1 MLWHKQ
7 LQRHKHLNNL
17 NNKLSI
23 EVNITPPHKGGV
35 FLCLMIFIIMNLQE
49 DINRIKEI
57 MLIEQKSVSS
67 SCKSKWDPL
76 LPKAKK
82 YMKDWVSNPTTRQK
96 FENNWG
102 ITAAKKGMSSKLR
115 TDRVKTAYDSIV
127 SAVSGLGT
135 DKTKLLNAISTL
147 SANEFKLV
155 LKSFSDKRTGY
166 SNFQDMVNQE
176 FDRYDLEDANK
187 LKEILKNKRLQS
199 EVGIAKNKF
208 GETFFH
214 DFTMYVDERI
224 DATLEYD
231 ILGSTVDSIFD
242 KYLKIIDNATIR
254 YYNGDDNA
262 YAFVNRNEPT
272 IINVNCSLND
282 PTPYSSLVHEIQ
294 HLLYF
299 TKPLNPK
306 TKIENVFGTY
316 VNTTSTG
323 QKDQSSKNLR
333 QTAQNLGVNEKY
345 LQAFLYTDKSDPE
358 YGCRNTEKMSNIMS
372 IRSLFNLG
380 PNDKITFEMI
390 KPYLIG
396 QKNQQ
401 DIYWLLNCWASK
413 GFPDINQMLDRINQ
427 LAFQQTSSSGD
438 RNLA

>member
-1 MLWHKQ
+1 
-7 LQRHKHLNNL
+7 
-17 NNKLSI
+17 
-23 EVNITPPHKGGV
+23 
-35 FLCLMIFIIMNLQE
+35 MNLHE
-49 DINRIKEI
+49 DIERIKEI
-57 MLIEQKSVSS
+57 MLIEQKRTYSVSS

-76 LPKAKK
+76 LPKAIK

-176 FDRYDLEDANK
+176 FDSYDLEDANK
-187 LKEILKNKRLQS
+187 LKEILKNKRIQS
-199 EVGIAKNKF
+199 EVRTVENNAGQ
-208 GETFFH
+208 TLFH

-242 KYLKIIDNATIR
+242 KYLEIINNATIR
-254 YYNGDDNA
+254 YYNGDDDDNA
-262 YAFVNRNEPT
+262 YAFVNSNEPT
-272 IINVNCSLND
+272 IINVNCSQND
-282 PTPYSSLVHEIQ
+282 PAPYNTLVHEIQ

-299 TKPLNPK
+299 IKPLNPDI
-306 TKIENVFGTY
+306 KIEKIYGTY
-316 VNTTSTG
+316 ANTTSTG
-323 QKDQSSKNLR
+323 QTDPSIKNIK
-333 QTAQNLGVNEKY
+333 QTSQNLGVNEYY
-345 LQAFLYTDKSDPE
+345 LRYFYNVAKLNPE
-358 YGCRNTEKMSNIMS
+358 YSCEHTEKMSNIMA
-372 IRSLFNLG
+372 IRAKFNLS

-390 KPYLIG
+390 KPYMMG
-396 QKNQQ
+396 NEEDT
-401 DIYWLLNCWASK
+401 DITWLLSCWASK
-413 GFPDINQMLDRINQ
+413 GFPDINQMLNRINQ

>member
-1 MLWHKQ
+1 MKI
-7 LQRHKHLNNL
+7 R
-17 NNKLSI
+17 
-23 EVNITPPHKGGV
+23 ITERQYKS
-35 FLCLMIFIIMNLQE
+35 
-49 DINRIKEI
+49 
-57 MLIEQKSVSS
+57 LIEQQSVSY
-67 SCKSKWDPL
+67 SCKSKYDTL
-76 LPKAKK
+76 LPKAQK

-102 ITAAKKGMSSKLR
+102 ITAAKKGMSSELR

-176 FDRYDLEDANK
+176 FDRYDLKDANK
-187 LKEILKNKRLQS
+187 LKEILKNKRIQS
-199 EVGIAKNKF
+199 EVRTAKNSF

-231 ILGSTVDSIFD
+231 ILGDTVDSIF
-242 KYLKIIDNATIR
+242 KRYIEIIDNVVLR
-254 YYNGDDNA
+254 YYNKNDGA
-262 YAFVNRNEPT
+262 LAFVQYHEEI
-272 IINVNCSLND
+272 IINLNCSYND
-282 PTPYSSLVHEIQ
+282 TEAYETLVHEIQ

-299 TKPLNPK
+299 KKPLNPDIKVEKIFK
-306 TKIENVFGTY
+306 TPAKPGTKKQ
-316 VNTTSTG
+316 TG
-323 QKDQSSKNLR
+323 TNDTLFKQIS
-333 QTAQNLGVNEKY
+333 QNLGVSQQSLNY
-345 LQAFLYTDKSDPE
+345 FYNLGKSKGE
-358 YGCRNTEKMSNIMS
+358 YSCDHSEKMSNIMA
-372 IRSLFNLG
+372 IRSLFNLS

-390 KPYLIG
+390 KPYMMG
-396 QKNQQ
+396 NKWHG
-401 DIYWLLNCWASK
+401 DINFLLSCWASK
-413 GFPDINQMLDRINQ
+413 GFPDINNTLNRINQ

>member
-1 MLWHKQ
+1 
-7 LQRHKHLNNL
+7 
-17 NNKLSI
+17 
-23 EVNITPPHKGGV
+23 
-35 FLCLMIFIIMNLQE
+35 MNLQE

-57 MLIEQKSVSS
+57 MLIEQKRTYSVSS

-76 LPKAKK
+76 LPKAIK

-176 FDRYDLEDANK
+176 FDSYDLEDANK
-187 LKEILKNKRLQS
+187 LKEILKNKRIQS

-208 GETFFH
+208 GNTFFY
-214 DFTMYVDERI
+214 DFTMSVDERI

-242 KYLKIIDNATIR
+242 KYLEIINNATIR
-254 YYNGDDNA
+254 YYNGDDDDNA
-262 YAFVNRNEPT
+262 YAFVNSNEPT
-272 IINVNCSLND
+272 IINVNCSQND
-282 PTPYSSLVHEIQ
+282 PAPYNTLVHEIQ

-299 TKPLNPK
+299 IKPLNPDI
-306 TKIENVFGTY
+306 KIENVFGTY
-316 VNTTSTG
+316 TNNRTSSTG
-323 QKDQSSKNLR
+323 QTDPSIKNIK
-333 QTAQNLGVNEKY
+333 QTSQNLGVNEYY
-345 LQAFLYTDKSDPE
+345 LRYFYNVAKLNPE
-358 YGCRNTEKMSNIMS
+358 YSCEHTEKMSNIMA
-372 IRSLFNLG
+372 IRSKFNLS

-390 KPYLIG
+390 KPYMMG
-396 QKNQQ
+396 NKDDT
-401 DIYWLLNCWASK
+401 DITWLLSCWASK
-413 GFPDINQMLDRINQ
+413 GFPEINQILGRINQ

>member
-1 MLWHKQ
+1 MVC
-7 LQRHKHLNNL
+7 
-17 NNKLSI
+17 SSSSY
-23 EVNITPPHKGGV
+23 
-35 FLCLMIFIIMNLQE
+35 
-49 DINRIKEI
+49 
-57 MLIEQKSVSS
+57 SVSS

-76 LPKAKK
+76 LPKAIK

-176 FDRYDLEDANK
+176 FDSYDLEDANK
-187 LKEILKNKRLQS
+187 LKEILKNKRIQS
-199 EVGIAKNKF
+199 EVRTAKNSF

-214 DFTMYVDERI
+214 DFTMSVDERI

-242 KYLKIIDNATIR
+242 KYLEIINNATIR
-254 YYNGDDNA
+254 YYNGDDDDNA
-262 YAFVNRNEPT
+262 YAFVNSNEPT
-272 IINVNCSLND
+272 IINVNCSQND
-282 PTPYSSLVHEIQ
+282 PAPYNTLVHEIQ

-299 TKPLNPK
+299 IKPLNPDI
-306 TKIENVFGTY
+306 KIENVFGTY
-316 VNTTSTG
+316 ANNRTSSTG
-323 QKDQSSKNLR
+323 QTDPSIKNIK
-333 QTAQNLGVNEKY
+333 QTSQNLGVNEYY
-345 LQAFLYTDKSDPE
+345 LRYFYNVAKLNPE
-358 YGCRNTEKMSNIMS
+358 YSCEHTEKMSNIMA
-372 IRSLFNLG
+372 IRSKFNLS

-390 KPYLIG
+390 KPYMMG
-396 QKNQQ
+396 NKDDT
-401 DIYWLLNCWASK
+401 DITWLLSCWASK
-413 GFPDINQMLDRINQ
+413 GFPEINQILGRINQ

>member
-1 MLWHKQ
+1 MKI
-7 LQRHKHLNNL
+7 R
-17 NNKLSI
+17 
-23 EVNITPPHKGGV
+23 ITERQYKS
-35 FLCLMIFIIMNLQE
+35 
-49 DINRIKEI
+49 
-57 MLIEQKSVSS
+57 LIEQQQSVSY
-67 SCKSKWDPL
+67 SCKSKYDTL
-76 LPKAKK
+76 LPKAQK

-176 FDRYDLEDANK
+176 FDRYDLKDANK
-187 LKEILKNKRLQS
+187 LKEILKNKRIQS
-199 EVGIAKNKF
+199 EVRTAKNSF

-231 ILGSTVDSIFD
+231 ILGDTVDSIF
-242 KYLKIIDNATIR
+242 KRYIEIIDNVVLR
-254 YYNGDDNA
+254 YYNKNDGA
-262 YAFVNRNEPT
+262 LAFVQYHEEI
-272 IINVNCSLND
+272 IINLNCSYND
-282 PTPYSSLVHEIQ
+282 TEAYETLVHEIQ

-299 TKPLNPK
+299 KKPLNPDIKVEKIFK
-306 TKIENVFGTY
+306 TPAKPGTKKQ
-316 VNTTSTG
+316 TG
-323 QKDQSSKNLR
+323 TNDTLFKQIS
-333 QTAQNLGVNEKY
+333 QNLGVSQQSLNY
-345 LQAFLYTDKSDPE
+345 FYNLGKSKGE
-358 YGCRNTEKMSNIMS
+358 YSCDHSEKMSNIMA
-372 IRSLFNLG
+372 IRSLFNLS

-390 KPYLIG
+390 KPYMMG
-396 QKNQQ
+396 NKWHG
-401 DIYWLLNCWASK
+401 DINFLLSCWASK
-413 GFPDINQMLDRINQ
+413 GFPDINNTLNRINQ